1 MTPRPNCAASQFGCS
16 CGNGPCKDEPKAID
30 LGLFTKTQPPLF
42 TPTLKD
48 GIAVI
53 AFGIAMGL
61 IVFGTM
67 AALNLETQYRLEAR
81 I

>member
-1 MTPRPNCAASQFGCS
+1 MTCILRHHNECGCDGRCAAELK
-16 CGNGPCKDEPKAID
+16 PID
-30 LGLFTKTQPPLF
+30 LGRFTKTQPPLF

-53 AFGIAMGL
+53 AFGLVMGL